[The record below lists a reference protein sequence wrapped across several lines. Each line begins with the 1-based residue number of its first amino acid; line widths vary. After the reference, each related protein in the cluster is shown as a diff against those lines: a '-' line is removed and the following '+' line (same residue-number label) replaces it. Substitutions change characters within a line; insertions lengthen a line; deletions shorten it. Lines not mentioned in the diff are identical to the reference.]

1 MNTEGGTTGARL
13 TKEERISSRLLI
25 EKLFS
30 GGGSRSMA
38 AFPVR
43 LVYMETERGE
53 HEPPVSIMV
62 SVPKRCFKRA
72 VARNRVK
79 RQLREAY
86 RHNKQLLWQRL
97 ADKTGQRLLIA
108 FIWTDNQLH
117 SSAEV
122 GRKMRNL
129 LTRLSE
135 KL

>member
-1 MNTEGGTTGARL
+1 
-13 TKEERISSRLLI
+13 
-25 EKLFS
+25 
-30 GGGSRSMA
+30 MA

-53 HEPPVSIMV
+53 QEPPVSIMV

-86 RHNKQLLWQRL
+86 RHNKHLLWQRL
-97 ADKTGQRLLIA
+97 ADKPGQGMLIA

-122 GRKMRNL
+122 GRKMKNL

>member
-97 ADKTGQRLLIA
+97 ADKPGQRLLIA
-108 FIWTDNQLH
+108 CIWTDNQLH